1 MQARMKHPAMVIP
14 DPMNALLTLE
24 CKSQDTAGAMSR
36 ILRAPLYRDS
46 VFSGRLPAQTTV
58 PIFPQYPEIYK

>member
-24 CKSQDTAGAMSR
+24 CKFQDTA
-36 ILRAPLYRDS
+36 
-46 VFSGRLPAQTTV
+46 
-58 PIFPQYPEIYK
+58 EK